1 MLFGMAIRV
10 WVDDW
15 QMQCCG
21 AAFRIGDEVTWTLVT
36 EKRTDKLTELVGLDI
51 GAPVTHVEEHHG
63 RLPEGAPTTRGVVTA
78 IHAVFGR
85 SEPRPGGEKNVR
97 YPVPGSGR
105 LLWIHEADGWED
117 ESAVGAEHF
126 RGYIVD
132 LDVHR

>member
-1 MLFGMAIRV
+1 MAIRV

-21 AAFRIGDEVTWTLVT
+21 TAFRIGDKVAWTLDA
-36 EKRTDKLTELVGLDI
+36 KDRTDEITELVGQDI

-63 RLPEGAPTTRGVVTA
+63 GLPEDAPTTRGVVTA
-78 IHAVFGR
+78 IQAVFCR
-85 SEPRPGGEKNVR
+85 SEPRPDGEKNMR

-105 LLWIHEADGWED
+105 LLWLHEADGSED
-117 ESAVGAEHF
+117 ESADDAEHF

-132 LDVHR
+132 LDVRR